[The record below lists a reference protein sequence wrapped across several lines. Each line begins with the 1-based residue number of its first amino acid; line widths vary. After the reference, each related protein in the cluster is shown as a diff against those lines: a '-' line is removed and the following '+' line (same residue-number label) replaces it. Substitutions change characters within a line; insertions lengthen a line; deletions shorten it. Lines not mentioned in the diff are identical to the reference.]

1 MTNRLSWFV
10 IAVLVAGFIFL
21 YGPMVVLITYSFNAN
36 KLMTLWG
43 GFSTKWYPV
52 LLDDAAV
59 LTAAKNSFI
68 VAAVSATFA
77 TVLGTMAGY
86 VLARYRKFHGRTAFS
101 GMVTAPLVMPE
112 VITGLS
118 MLLLFKEMGY
128 WFGWPKSM
136 GFSTV
141 ILAHI
146 TFSMSYVTVVMQ
158 SRFSV
163 FDMSLE
169 EAALDLGAKPLKTFL
184 VITLPIVAP
193 AVISGWLLAFTISL
207 DDLVITIYNN
217 GPGSGTLPQLIFSK
231 VRRGVDPTINALA
244 TIIITVVATGV
255 ITSHVLMT
263 RAEKRRQRDIQ
274 AALQANQ

>member
-10 IAVLVAGFIFL
+10 ILMLALGFIFL
-21 YGPMVVLITYSFNAN
+21 YGPMAVLVTYSFNSN

-43 GFSTKWYPV
+43 GFSPRWYPV
-52 LLDDAAV
+52 LLSDTAV

-68 VAAVSATFA
+68 IAAVSATFA

-86 VLARYRKFHGRTAFS
+86 VLARYRKFRGRIAFS

-118 MLLLFKEMGY
+118 LLLLFKELGY

-184 VITLPIVAP
+184 LITLPIVAP
-193 AVISGWLLAFTISL
+193 AVVSGWLLAFTISL

-255 ITSHVLMT
+255 ITSHILMT
-263 RAEKRRQRDIQ
+263 RSEKRRQRDIQ
-274 AALQANQ
+274 AALQANK

>member
-10 IAVLVAGFIFL
+10 IAALAFGFIFL
-21 YGPMVVLITYSFNAN
+21 YGPMVVLIGYSFNAN

-43 GFSTKWYPV
+43 GFSTKWYPE
-52 LLDDAAV
+52 LLGDAQV

-68 VAAVSATFA
+68 IAAVSATFA
-77 TVLGTMAGY
+77 TALGTMAGY
-86 VLARYRKFHGRTAFS
+86 VLARYRKFIGRTTFS

-158 SRFSV
+158 ARFSV

-184 VITLPIVAP
+184 LITLPIVAP

-244 TIIITVVATGV
+244 TIIIAVVATGV
-255 ITSHVLMT
+255 ITSHILMT
-263 RAEKRRQRDIQ
+263 RQEKRKQRDIQ
-274 AALQANQ
+274 AALQANK

>member
-1 MTNRLSWFV
+1 MNKRLSWFV
-10 IAVLVAGFIFL
+10 LLMLVLGFAFL
-21 YGPMVVLITYSFNAN
+21 YGPIVVLVSYSFNDN

-43 GFSTKWYPV
+43 GFSTRWYQI
-52 LLDDAAV
+52 LLQDEAV

-68 VAAVSATFA
+68 IAAVSATFA
-77 TVLGTMAGY
+77 TVQGTMAGY
-86 VLARYRKFHGRTAFS
+86 VLARYRKFHGRVAFS

-118 MLLLFKEMGY
+118 LLLLFKQLDDVI
-128 WFGWPKSM
+128 GWPDRM
-136 GFSTV
+136 GFTTV

-169 EAALDLGAKPLKTFL
+169 EAALDLGARPLKTFL
-184 VITLPIVAP
+184 LITLPIVAP
-193 AVISGWLLAFTISL
+193 AVVSGWLLAFTISL
-207 DDLVITIYNN
+207 DDLVITLYTN

-244 TIIITVVATGV
+244 TLIITLVASGV
-255 ITSHVLMT
+255 ITSHILMT
-263 RAEKRRQRDIQ
+263 RSEKRRQRDIQ
-274 AALQANQ
+274 LALQINK

>member
-10 IAVLVAGFIFL
+10 IAALVLGFLFL

-43 GFSTKWYPV
+43 GFSPRWYPV
-52 LLDDAAV
+52 LLSDSAV

-68 VAAVSATFA
+68 VASVSATFA

-86 VLARYRKFHGRTAFS
+86 VLARYRKFRGRVAFS

-118 MLLLFKEMGY
+118 LLLLFKEMGY

-184 VITLPIVAP
+184 LITLPIVAP

-255 ITSHVLMT
+255 ITSHILMT
-263 RAEKRRQRDIQ
+263 RSEKRRQRDIQ
-274 AALQANQ
+274 AALQSNK

>member
-1 MTNRLSWFV
+1 MNARLSWF
-10 IAVLVAGFIFL
+10 ILLVLILGYLFL
-21 YGPMVVLITYSFNAN
+21 YGPMLVLITYSFNAN

-43 GFSTKWYPV
+43 GFSVKWYPE
-52 LLDDAAV
+52 LLGDAQV

-68 VAAVSATFA
+68 IAAISATFA

-86 VLARYRKFHGRTAFS
+86 VLARYRKFRGRVPFS

-118 MLLLFKEMGY
+118 LLLLFKEMGT
-128 WFGWPKSM
+128 WLGWPRSM
-136 GFSTV
+136 GFTTV

-146 TFSMSYVTVVMQ
+146 TFCMSYVTVVMQ
-158 SRFSV
+158 ARFST
-163 FDMSLE
+163 FDVSLE

-193 AVISGWLLAFTISL
+193 AVVSGWLLSFTISL
-207 DDLVITIYNN
+207 DDLVITLFTN

-244 TIIITVVATGV
+244 TIIITIVAIGV
-255 ITSHVLMT
+255 ITSHVMMT
-263 RAEKRRQRDIQ
+263 RADRRRQRDIQ
-274 AALQANQ
+274 LALQSNK

>member
-10 IAVLVAGFIFL
+10 IAVMIFGFLFL
-21 YGPMVVLITYSFNAN
+21 YGPMVVLVTYSFNAN

-43 GFSTKWYPV
+43 GFSPRWYPV
-52 LLDDAAV
+52 LLSDSAV

-68 VAAVSATFA
+68 IAAVSATFA

-118 MLLLFKEMGY
+118 LLLLFKEMGY

-263 RAEKRRQRDIQ
+263 RSDKRRQRDIQ
-274 AALQANQ
+274 AALQSNK

>member
-1 MTNRLSWFV
+1 
-10 IAVLVAGFIFL
+10 VL
-21 YGPMVVLITYSFNAN
+21 N
-36 KLMTLWG
+36 
-43 GFSTKWYPV
+43 
-52 LLDDAAV
+52 
-59 LTAAKNSFI
+59 AAKNSFI
-68 VAAVSATFA
+68 IAAVSATFA

-86 VLARYRKFHGRTAFS
+86 VLARYRKFHGRVAFS

-118 MLLLFKEMGY
+118 LLLLFKAMLEV
-128 WFGWPKSM
+128 FGWPKTM

-169 EAALDLGAKPLKTFL
+169 EAALDLGAKPFKTFM

-193 AVISGWLLAFTISL
+193 AVVSGWLLAFTISL
-207 DDLVITIYNN
+207 DDLVITLYNN

-244 TIIITVVATGV
+244 TMIIAVVATGV
-255 ITSHVLMT
+255 ITSHILMT
-263 RAEKRRQRDIQ
+263 RSEKRRQRDIQ
-274 AALQANQ
+274 MALQTNK

>member
-10 IAVLVAGFIFL
+10 IAALVLGFIFL
-21 YGPMVVLITYSFNAN
+21 YGPMAVLVTYSFNAN

-43 GFSTKWYPV
+43 GFSAKWYPI

-68 VAAVSATFA
+68 VASVSATFA

-128 WFGWPKSM
+128 WFGWPKAM

-169 EAALDLGAKPLKTFL
+169 EAALDLGAKPLKTFM

-255 ITSHVLMT
+255 ITSHILMT
-263 RAEKRRQRDIQ
+263 RQEKRKQRDIQ
-274 AALQANQ
+274 AALQSNK

>member
-10 IAVLVAGFIFL
+10 IAALVFGFLFL

-52 LLDDAAV
+52 LLNDAAV
-59 LTAAKNSFI
+59 LTAAKNSLI

-169 EAALDLGAKPLKTFL
+169 EAALDLGAKPLKTFM

-193 AVISGWLLAFTISL
+193 AVVSGWLLAFTISL

-255 ITSHVLMT
+255 ITSHILMT
-263 RAEKRRQRDIQ
+263 RQEKRRQRDIQ
-274 AALQANQ
+274 AALQSNK

>member
-10 IAVLVAGFIFL
+10 IAVLVLGFIFL

-52 LLDDAAV
+52 LLNDAAV

-68 VAAVSATFA
+68 VASVSATFA

-86 VLARYRKFHGRTAFS
+86 VLARYRKFRGRTAFS

-128 WFGWPKSM
+128 WFGWPKAM

>member
-1 MTNRLSWFV
+1 MNKRLNWF
-10 IAVLVAGFIFL
+10 ILLVLILGFAFL
-21 YGPMVVLITYSFNAN
+21 YGPMVVLVTYSFNAN

-43 GFSTKWYPV
+43 GFSTRWYPV
-52 LLDDAAV
+52 LLQDDAV
-59 LTAAKNSFI
+59 LSAAKNSFI
-68 VAAVSATFA
+68 VASVSATFA

-86 VLARYRKFHGRTAFS
+86 VLARYKKFNGRVAFS

-158 SRFSV
+158 SRFTV

-193 AVISGWLLAFTISL
+193 AVVSGWLLAFTISL

-244 TIIITVVATGV
+244 TMIITVVATGV
-255 ITSHVLMT
+255 ITSHILMT
-263 RAEKRRQRDIQ
+263 RSEKRRQRDIQ
-274 AALQANQ
+274 AALQANK

>member
-10 IAVLVAGFIFL
+10 IAALVFGFIFL

-43 GFSTKWYPV
+43 GFSTKWYPE
-52 LLDDAAV
+52 LLGDAAV

-128 WFGWPKSM
+128 WFGWPRAM

-169 EAALDLGAKPLKTFL
+169 EAALDLGAKPLKTFML
-184 VITLPIVAP
+184 ITLPIVAP
-193 AVISGWLLAFTISL
+193 AVVSGWLLAFTISL

-244 TIIITVVATGV
+244 TIIITVVAAGV
-255 ITSHVLMT
+255 ITSHILMT
-263 RAEKRRQRDIQ
+263 RQEKRKQRDIQ
-274 AALQANQ
+274 AALQANN

>member
-10 IAVLVAGFIFL
+10 IAALVLGFLFL

-52 LLDDAAV
+52 LLNDAAV
-59 LTAAKNSFI
+59 LTAAKNSLI

-128 WFGWPKSM
+128 WFGWPKAM

-169 EAALDLGAKPLKTFL
+169 EAALDLGAKPLKTFM

-255 ITSHVLMT
+255 ITSHILMT
-263 RAEKRRQRDIQ
+263 RQEKRKQRDIQ
-274 AALQANQ
+274 AALQSNK

>member
-10 IAVLVAGFIFL
+10 IAALVFGFIFL
-21 YGPMVVLITYSFNAN
+21 YGPMVVLVTYSFNAN

-43 GFSTKWYPV
+43 GFSTKWYPE
-52 LLDDAAV
+52 LLGDAAV

-128 WFGWPKSM
+128 WFGWPKAM

-169 EAALDLGAKPLKTFL
+169 EAALDLGAKPLKTFML
-184 VITLPIVAP
+184 ITLPIVAP
-193 AVISGWLLAFTISL
+193 AVVSGWLLAFTISL

-244 TIIITVVATGV
+244 TIIITVVAAGV

-263 RAEKRRQRDIQ
+263 RQEKRRQRDIQ
-274 AALQANQ
+274 AALQANN

>member
-1 MTNRLSWFV
+1 MNARLSWF
-10 IAVLVAGFIFL
+10 ILLVLVLGYLFL
-21 YGPMVVLITYSFNAN
+21 YGPMLVLITYSFNAN

-43 GFSTKWYPV
+43 GFSVRWYPE
-52 LLDDAAV
+52 LLGDAQV

-68 VAAVSATFA
+68 IAAISATFA

-86 VLARYRKFHGRTAFS
+86 VLARYRKFRGRVPFS

-118 MLLLFKEMGY
+118 LLLLFKEMGT
-128 WFGWPKSM
+128 WLGWPRSM
-136 GFSTV
+136 GFTTV

-146 TFSMSYVTVVMQ
+146 TFCMSYVTVVMQ
-158 SRFSV
+158 ARFST
-163 FDMSLE
+163 FDVSLE

-193 AVISGWLLAFTISL
+193 AVVSGWLLAFTISL
-207 DDLVITIYNN
+207 DDLVITLFTN

-244 TIIITVVATGV
+244 TIIILIVATGV
-255 ITSHVLMT
+255 IASHVMMT
-263 RAEKRRQRDIQ
+263 RADRRRQRDIQ
-274 AALQANQ
+274 LALQTNK

>member
-1 MTNRLSWFV
+1 MNNRLNWF
-10 IAVLVAGFIFL
+10 ILLVLCLGFAFL
-21 YGPMVVLITYSFNAN
+21 YGPMFVLVTYSFNAN

-43 GFSTKWYPV
+43 GFSTRWYPV
-52 LLDDAAV
+52 LLSDSAV
-59 LTAAKNSFI
+59 LTAAKNSFMI
-68 VAAVSATFA
+68 AAISATCA

-86 VLARYRKFHGRTAFS
+86 VLARYRKFRGRVGFS

-118 MLLLFKEMGY
+118 LLLLFKAMGDV
-128 WFGWPKSM
+128 FGWPRSM
-136 GFSTV
+136 GFPTV

-146 TFSMSYVTVVMQ
+146 TFCMSYVTVVMQ

-169 EAALDLGAKPLKTFL
+169 EAALDLGAKPLKTFM

-193 AVISGWLLAFTISL
+193 AVVSGWLLAFTISL
-207 DDLVITIYNN
+207 DDLVITLYNN

-244 TIIITVVATGV
+244 TLIIAVVATGV
-255 ITSHVLMT
+255 ITSHIIMT
-263 RAEKRRQRDIQ
+263 RSEKRRQRDIQ
-274 AALQANQ
+274 VALQANQ

>member
-10 IAVLVAGFIFL
+10 IAALVLGFIFL

-128 WFGWPKSM
+128 WFGWPKAM

-169 EAALDLGAKPLKTFL
+169 EAALDLGAKPLKTFM

-255 ITSHVLMT
+255 ITSHILMT
-263 RAEKRRQRDIQ
+263 RQEKRKQRDIQ
-274 AALQANQ
+274 AALQSNK

>member
-10 IAVLVAGFIFL
+10 IAVLIAGFIFL

-43 GFSTKWYPV
+43 GFSTKWYPE
-52 LLDDAAV
+52 LLGDAAV

-128 WFGWPKSM
+128 WFGWPKAM

-169 EAALDLGAKPLKTFL
+169 EAALDLGAKPLKTFML
-184 VITLPIVAP
+184 ITLPIVAP
-193 AVISGWLLAFTISL
+193 AVVSGWLLAFTISL

-255 ITSHVLMT
+255 ITSHILMT
-263 RAEKRRQRDIQ
+263 RQEKRRQRDIQ
-274 AALQANQ
+274 AALQANH

>member
-10 IAVLVAGFIFL
+10 IAALVLGFLFL
-21 YGPMVVLITYSFNAN
+21 YGPMVVLVTYSFNAN

-43 GFSTKWYPV
+43 GFSPRWYPV
-52 LLDDAAV
+52 LLSDSAV

-68 VAAVSATFA
+68 VASVSATFA

-86 VLARYRKFHGRTAFS
+86 VLARYRKFRGRVAFS

-118 MLLLFKEMGY
+118 LLLLFKEMGY
-128 WFGWPKSM
+128 WFGWPRSM

-184 VITLPIVAP
+184 LITLPIVAP
-193 AVISGWLLAFTISL
+193 AVVSGWLLAFTISL

-255 ITSHVLMT
+255 ITSHILMT
-263 RAEKRRQRDIQ
+263 RSEKRRQRDIQ
-274 AALQANQ
+274 AALQSNK

>member
-10 IAVLVAGFIFL
+10 IAALVFGFIFL
-21 YGPMVVLITYSFNAN
+21 YGPMVVLVTYSFNAN

-52 LLDDAAV
+52 LLNDAAV
-59 LTAAKNSFI
+59 LTAAKNSLI

-128 WFGWPKSM
+128 WFGWPKAM

-169 EAALDLGAKPLKTFL
+169 EAALDLGAKPLKTFML
-184 VITLPIVAP
+184 ITLPIVAP
-193 AVISGWLLAFTISL
+193 AVVSGWLLAFTISL

-255 ITSHVLMT
+255 IASHVLMT
-263 RAEKRRQRDIQ
+263 RQEKRRQRDIQ
-274 AALQANQ
+274 AALQANN

>member
-10 IAVLVAGFIFL
+10 IAALVLGFLFL

-43 GFSTKWYPV
+43 GFSPRWYPV
-52 LLDDAAV
+52 LLSDSAV

-68 VAAVSATFA
+68 VASVSATFA

-86 VLARYRKFHGRTAFS
+86 VLARYRKFRGRVAFS

-118 MLLLFKEMGY
+118 LLLLFKEMGY

-184 VITLPIVAP
+184 LITLPIVAP
-193 AVISGWLLAFTISL
+193 AVVSGWLLAFTISL

-255 ITSHVLMT
+255 ITSHILMT
-263 RAEKRRQRDIQ
+263 RSEKRRQRDIQ
-274 AALQANQ
+274 AALQSNK

>member
-1 MTNRLSWFV
+1 MSNRLSWF
-10 IAVLVAGFIFL
+10 ILLVLVAGFVFL
-21 YGPMVVLITYSFNAN
+21 YGPIFVLIGYSFNAN

-43 GFSTKWYPV
+43 GFSPRWYPV
-52 LLDDAAV
+52 LLNDAQV

-68 VAAVSATFA
+68 IAAISATFA

-86 VLARYRKFHGRTAFS
+86 VLARYRKFRGRVPFS

-118 MLLLFKEMGY
+118 LLLLFKEMGY
-128 WFGWPKSM
+128 WFGWPRSM
-136 GFSTV
+136 GFTTV
-141 ILAHI
+141 ILSHI

-158 SRFSV
+158 SRFST
-163 FDMSLE
+163 FDRSLE

-207 DDLVITIYNN
+207 DDLVITQYVN

-244 TIIITVVATGV
+244 TIIILIVATGV
-255 ITSHVLMT
+255 IGSHVIMT

-274 AALQANQ
+274 LALQSNK

>member
-10 IAVLVAGFIFL
+10 IAALVFGFVFL
-21 YGPMVVLITYSFNAN
+21 YGPMVVLIGYSFNAN

-43 GFSTKWYPV
+43 GFSTKWYPE
-52 LLDDAAV
+52 LLGDAQV

-68 VAAVSATFA
+68 IAAVSATFA
-77 TVLGTMAGY
+77 TALGTMAGY
-86 VLARYRKFHGRTAFS
+86 VLARYRKFIGRTTFS

-158 SRFSV
+158 ARFSV

-244 TIIITVVATGV
+244 TIIIVVVATGV
-255 ITSHVLMT
+255 ITSHILMT
-263 RAEKRRQRDIQ
+263 RQEKRKQRDIQ
-274 AALQANQ
+274 AALQANK

>member
-1 MTNRLSWFV
+1 
-10 IAVLVAGFIFL
+10 
-21 YGPMVVLITYSFNAN
+21 
-36 KLMTLWG
+36 
-43 GFSTKWYPV
+43 
-52 LLDDAAV
+52 
-59 LTAAKNSFI
+59 
-68 VAAVSATFA
+68 
-77 TVLGTMAGY
+77 MAGY
-86 VLARYRKFHGRTAFS
+86 VLARYKKFNGRVAFS

-158 SRFSV
+158 SRFTV

-193 AVISGWLLAFTISL
+193 AVVSGWLLAFTISL

-244 TIIITVVATGV
+244 TMIIAVVATGV
-255 ITSHVLMT
+255 ITSHILMT
-263 RAEKRRQRDIQ
+263 RSERRRQRDIQ
-274 AALQANQ
+274 AALQANK

>member
-10 IAVLVAGFIFL
+10 IAALVFGFLFL

-52 LLDDAAV
+52 LLNDAAV

-128 WFGWPKSM
+128 WFGWPKAM

-169 EAALDLGAKPLKTFL
+169 EAALDLGAKPLKTFML
-184 VITLPIVAP
+184 ITLPIVAP
-193 AVISGWLLAFTISL
+193 AVVSGWLLAFTISL

-255 ITSHVLMT
+255 ITSHILMT
-263 RAEKRRQRDIQ
+263 RQEKRKQRDIQ
-274 AALQANQ
+274 AALQSNK

>member
-1 MTNRLSWFV
+1 MTNRLSWVV
-10 IAVLVAGFIFL
+10 IAMLILGYLFL
-21 YGPMVVLITYSFNAN
+21 YGPMAVLVTYSFNAN

-43 GFSTKWYPV
+43 GFSPRWYPV
-52 LLDDAAV
+52 LLADDDV
-59 LTAAKNSFI
+59 LRAAKNSFI
-68 VAAVSATFA
+68 IAAVSATFA

-86 VLARYRKFHGRTAFS
+86 VLARYRKFRGRVPFS

-158 SRFSV
+158 SRFST

-193 AVISGWLLAFTISL
+193 AVVSGWLLAFTISL

-244 TIIITVVATGV
+244 TLIITVVASGV
-255 ITSHVLMT
+255 ITSHILMT
-263 RAEKRRQRDIQ
+263 RSERKRQRDIQ
-274 AALQANQ
+274 VALQANQ

>member
-10 IAVLVAGFIFL
+10 IAALVLGFLFL
-21 YGPMVVLITYSFNAN
+21 YGPMAVLVTYSFNAN

-43 GFSTKWYPV
+43 GFSPRWYPV
-52 LLDDAAV
+52 LLSDSAV

-68 VAAVSATFA
+68 VASVSATFA

-86 VLARYRKFHGRTAFS
+86 VLARYRKFRGRVAFS

-118 MLLLFKEMGY
+118 LLLLFKEMGY

-184 VITLPIVAP
+184 LITLPIVAP
-193 AVISGWLLAFTISL
+193 AVVSGWLLAFTISL

-255 ITSHVLMT
+255 ITSHILMT
-263 RAEKRRQRDIQ
+263 RSEKRRQRDIQ
-274 AALQANQ
+274 AALQSNK

>member
-1 MTNRLSWFV
+1 MTNRLSWFI
-10 IAVLVAGFIFL
+10 IAVLVAGFAFL
-21 YGPMVVLITYSFNAN
+21 YGPMIVLVTYSFNAN

-43 GFSTKWYPV
+43 GFSTKWYPI
-52 LLDDAAV
+52 LLADTQV

-68 VAAVSATFA
+68 IACFSATFA

-86 VLARYRKFHGRTAFS
+86 VLARYRKFRGRVAFG
-101 GMVTAPLVMPE
+101 GMVTAPLVMPD

-118 MLLLFKEMGY
+118 LLLLFKQFDT
-128 WFGWPKSM
+128 WFGWPRTM
-136 GFSTV
+136 GFTTV

-146 TFSMSYVTVVMQ
+146 TFCMAYVTVVMQ
-158 SRFSV
+158 SRFST
-163 FDMSLE
+163 FETSLE
-169 EAALDLGAKPLKTFL
+169 EAAQDLGARPLKTFL

-193 AVISGWLLAFTISL
+193 AVISGWLLAFTLSL
-207 DDLVITIYNN
+207 DDLVITLFTN

-244 TIIITVVATGV
+244 TLIIAVVATGV
-255 ITSHVLMT
+255 VTSHILMS

-274 AALQANQ
+274 MALQTNK

>member
-1 MTNRLSWFV
+1 MTNRLSWF
-10 IAVLVAGFIFL
+10 ILLMLILGYAFL
-21 YGPMVVLITYSFNAN
+21 YGPMLVLVTYSFNAN

-43 GFSTKWYPV
+43 GFSTRWYPV
-52 LLDDAAV
+52 LLADDAV

-68 VAAVSATFA
+68 VASVSATFA

-86 VLARYRKFHGRTAFS
+86 VLARYRKFHGRVPFS

-158 SRFSV
+158 SRFST
-163 FDMSLE
+163 FDISLE
-169 EAALDLGAKPLKTFL
+169 EAALDLGAKPLKTFM
-184 VITLPIVAP
+184 VITLPLVAP
-193 AVISGWLLAFTISL
+193 AVVSGWLLAFTISL

-244 TIIITVVATGV
+244 TLIIAVVATGV
-255 ITSHVLMT
+255 ITSHILMT
-263 RAEKRRQRDIQ
+263 RSERRRQRDIQ
-274 AALQANQ
+274 VALQANK

>member
-10 IAVLVAGFIFL
+10 ILALIFGFIFL
-21 YGPMVVLITYSFNAN
+21 YGPMAVLVTYSFNAN

-43 GFSTKWYPV
+43 GFSPRWYPV
-52 LLDDAAV
+52 LLSDSAV

-68 VAAVSATFA
+68 IAAVSATFA

-86 VLARYRKFHGRTAFS
+86 VLARYRKFRGRVAFS

-118 MLLLFKEMGY
+118 LLLLFKEMGY

-184 VITLPIVAP
+184 LITLPIVAP
-193 AVISGWLLAFTISL
+193 AVVSGWLLAFTISL

-244 TIIITVVATGV
+244 TIIITVVASGV
-255 ITSHVLMT
+255 ITSHILMT
-263 RAEKRRQRDIQ
+263 RSEKRRQRDIQ
-274 AALQANQ
+274 AALQANK

>member
-1 MTNRLSWFV
+1 MTNRLNWF
-10 IAVLVAGFIFL
+10 ILLVLILGFAFL
-21 YGPMVVLITYSFNAN
+21 YGPMLVLITYSFNAN

-43 GFSTKWYPV
+43 GFSTRWYPIM
-52 LLDDAAV
+52 LSDDAV
-59 LTAAKNSFI
+59 LTAAKHSFI
-68 VAAVSATFA
+68 IASISATIA
-77 TVLGTMAGY
+77 TILGTMAGY
-86 VLARYRKFHGRTAFS
+86 VLARYRKFRGRVPFS

-118 MLLLFKEMGY
+118 LLLLFKEMGY
-128 WFGWPKSM
+128 WFGWPRAM

-163 FDMSLE
+163 FDRSLE
-169 EAALDLGAKPLKTFL
+169 EAALDLGARPFKTFML
-184 VITLPIVAP
+184 ITLPIVAP
-193 AVISGWLLAFTISL
+193 AVISSWLLAFTISL
-207 DDLVITIYNN
+207 DDVVITVYTN

-244 TIIITVVATGV
+244 TLIITVVATGV
-255 ITSHVLMT
+255 ITSHILMT
-263 RAEKRRQRDIQ
+263 RSERRRQRDIQ
-274 AALQANQ
+274 AALQANK